1 MAGQVLPGD
10 LVLALP
16 FGEPDQ
22 VQAAGVNVVADVGG
36 NCSVI
41 GRISAE
47 DTNWFPRWWQK
58 NPWMPC
64 PYCSRGWR
72 KVSSTRSMQ
81 RISSVT

>member
-1 MAGQVLPGD
+1 MS
-10 LVLALP
+10 
-16 FGEPDQ
+16 
-22 VQAAGVNVVADVGG
+22 AANR
-36 NCSVI
+36 SVI

-72 KVSSTRSMQ
+72 KVSSIRSMQ
-81 RISSVT
+81 RISSLT